1 VCPRDSGSALGTTL
15 RTHVH
20 DPVLRLDHGHLV
32 FDDHDRIAVS
42 TTPLMTL
49 SSLRMPSKRGLAQAM
64 GPELASEPALVD
76 RWIVAD
82 ALRSVSSDERSHKR
96 SCGPTIRSFPTV
108 AALATG
114 GSPVLGLPET
124 WQGTRHPDPA
134 PSHG

>member
-1 VCPRDSGSALGTTL
+1 
-15 RTHVH
+15 
-20 DPVLRLDHGHLV
+20 
-32 FDDHDRIAVS
+32 
-42 TTPLMTL
+42 
-49 SSLRMPSKRGLAQAM
+49 MPSKRGLAQAM

-82 ALRSVSSDERSHKR
+82 ALRSVSSDERSDKR